1 VLARVH
7 TASLLGLTAR
17 PITVEVDL
25 ARGLPTFHL
34 VGLPDGAVRESREW
48 VTAALKNSGFALPLR
63 RITVN
68 LAPADQPKSG
78 SGFDLPIALAIL
90 EAEGSIA
97 PAGDRPLAA
106 LGELALDGRV
116 RPVRGVLPAA
126 V

>member
-1 VLARVH
+1 MLARVH
-7 TASLLGLTAR
+7 TASLLGPTAR

-34 VGLPDGAVRESREW
+34 VGLPDGAVRESRER
-48 VTAALKNSGFALPLR
+48 VTAALGNSGFALPVR

-68 LAPADQPKSG
+68 LAPADEPKRG

-90 EAEGSIA
+90 EADGSLA
-97 PAGDRPLAA
+97 ASRAAGPLAA

-116 RPVRGVLPAA
+116 RP
-126 V
+126 

>member
-1 VLARVH
+1 MLARVH

-34 VGLPDGAVRESREW
+34 VGLPDGAVRESRER
-48 VTAALKNSGFALPLR
+48 VTAALGNSGFALPVR

-68 LAPADQPKSG
+68 LAPADEPKRG

-90 EAEGSIA
+90 EADGSLA
-97 PAGDRPLAA
+97 PPRSAGLLAA

-116 RPVRGVLPAA
+116 RP
-126 V
+126 

>member
-1 VLARVH
+1 MLARVY

-34 VGLPDGAVRESREW
+34 VGLPDGAVRESRER
-48 VTAALKNSGFALPLR
+48 VAAALKNSGFSLPVR

-90 EAEGSIA
+90 GAAGSVA
-97 PAGDRPLAA
+97 SSGPLSWWR
-106 LGELALDGRV
+106 GGRF
-116 RPVRGVLPAA
+116 GA
-126 V
+126 